1 MSTDKKIEDEDLKK
15 LEDEAYFELLQIIA
29 EAMETQDLGLLDSR
43 IATWKSKYKKL
54 LDRPSTSARS
64 DFKKRVE
71 FLLTQY
77 YSSVTQYILNKLK
90 LKEEDKVQNQA
101 KALKEL
107 YRTIKE
113 TNDLDLL
120 RKKVKKWEE
129 KYPVSG
135 FLKMYQKRIEY
146 YKRDKIL
153 KENAFEQEKAFKELV
168 DITKKNLTLDELNV
182 EISNWEKEYSINDK
196 YTIDDFLKHQSEV
209 KRYTSPEFLQS
220 IARDDPSNLIN
231 ENTGDFSNLSAQKNA
246 YDNLMTRIIGHNSI
260 DKVFEWVYKNRYIKF
275 NDNYKYM
282 ILSATY
288 LDYRPQYLRQL
299 SEPKMD
305 MSKSSLSF
313 EEYSN
318 IDEIKRYAVLSYF
331 NMLLPSNMAIP
342 NDYFE
347 KNILTVYAKSER
359 ARVTNDVKPDLST
372 DALDKN
378 LMEGTLNDIVKAPNK
393 EGEEDKEIIIDLS
406 NAQEILSS
414 DLGTSQ
420 SYEYN
425 PEEISTMP
433 QEKTGI
439 NLSPEKQ
446 ETEIV
451 SEPDLE
457 AKESDG
463 NTEIRAKLEIDNEP
477 SLIAK
482 EDGQTP
488 EIELKIIN
496 PEIESL
502 KVELNNEP
510 SLIAKE
516 NEQTPETEI
525 NVVKSEIQEPESD
538 ISTDYSE
545 AYKTITENKE
555 EKPIIQAAV
564 ITLSPFFFEAIH
576 SYKSQADLINVIDST
591 VTKYIEKQERQ
602 ENLNLNQLEKKY

>member
-1 MSTDKKIEDEDLKK
+1 MSADKKIEDEDLKK

-54 LDRPSTSARS
+54 LDRPSTSSRS
-64 DFKKRVE
+64 DFKKRIE
-71 FLLTQY
+71 FLLTTY
-77 YSSVTQYILNKLK
+77 YSSVTLYILNKLK
-90 LKEEDKVQNQA
+90 LNEEEKVQNQA

-135 FLKMYQKRIEY
+135 FLKMYQKRIELY
-146 YKRDKIL
+146 TRDKNL
-153 KENAFEQEKAFKELV
+153 RENAFDQEKAFSDLV
-168 DITKKNLTLDELNV
+168 DITKENLTLDELNL

-220 IARDDPSNLIN
+220 IAREDPSNLIN
-231 ENTGDFSNLSAQKNA
+231 ENTGDFSNLSTQENA
-246 YDNLMTRIIGHNSI
+246 YKNLKARIEGHNSI

-275 NDNYKYM
+275 NDRYKYM

-288 LDYRPQYLRQL
+288 LDYRPQYLKQL

-359 ARVTNDVKPDLST
+359 ARLSNDIKPDLSNDT
-372 DALDKN
+372 LYKN
-378 LMEGTLNDIVKAPNK
+378 LMADTLSNIAKIPDK

-406 NAQEILSS
+406 NVQEILSS

-425 PEEISTMP
+425 PGETSTLIR
-433 QEKTGI
+433 EKDKTD
-439 NLSPEKQ
+439 LSPEKQ
-446 ETEIV
+446 ETETA
-451 SEPDLE
+451 SKPNLD
-457 AKESDG
+457 
-463 NTEIRAKLEIDNEP
+463 
-477 SLIAK
+477 
-482 EDGQTP
+482 
-488 EIELKIIN
+488 
-496 PEIESL
+496 
-502 KVELNNEP
+502 
-510 SLIAKE
+510 AKE
-516 NEQTPETEI
+516 NEEKAEIKAKIEDSEVEEHSLISKADKQSPETETGT
-525 NVVKSEIQEPESD
+525 VKSEIQEPESD
-538 ISTDYSE
+538 ISIDYNE

-555 EKPIIQAAV
+555 EKPVIQAAV
-564 ITLSPFFFEAIH
+564 ITLSPLFFEAVNN
-576 SYKSQADLINVIDST
+576 YKRQADLINVIDGT
-591 VTKYIEKQERQ
+591 VTKYIERQEKE
-602 ENLNLNQLEKKY
+602 ENLNLNQIEKTKLE

>member
-1 MSTDKKIEDEDLKK
+1 MSADKKIEDEDLKK

-29 EAMETQDLGLLDSR
+29 EAMETQDLGLLDAR
-43 IATWKSKYKKL
+43 IATWKTKYKKL

-90 LKEEDKVQNQA
+90 LNEEEKVQNQA

-135 FLKMYQKRIEY
+135 FLKMYQKRIELY
-146 YKRDKIL
+146 TRDKNL
-153 KENAFEQEKAFKELV
+153 RENAFEQEKAFSDLV
-168 DITKKNLTLDELNV
+168 DITKENLTLDELNV

-220 IARDDPSNLIN
+220 IARDEPSNLIN
-231 ENTGDFSNLSAQKNA
+231 ENTGDCSNLSTQENA
-246 YDNLMTRIIGHNSI
+246 YKNLKARIEGHNSI
-260 DKVFEWVYKNRYIKF
+260 DEVFDWVYKNRYIKF
-275 NDNYKYM
+275 NDRYKEM

-305 MSKSSLSF
+305 MSMSSLSF

-331 NMLLPSNMAIP
+331 NMLLPSNAAIP
-342 NDYFE
+342 NDYFK
-347 KNILTVYAKSER
+347 KNILTVYYKSEK
-359 ARVTNDVKPDLST
+359 ARVSNDIKPDLS
-372 DALDKN
+372 N
-378 LMEGTLNDIVKAPNK
+378 V
-393 EGEEDKEIIIDLS
+393 
-406 NAQEILSS
+406 QEILSS
-414 DLGTSQ
+414 DLGISQ

-433 QEKTGI
+433 KEKAET

-446 ETEIV
+446 ETEIA
-451 SEPDLE
+451 SEPNLT
-457 AKESDG
+457 AKGSDESS
-463 NTEIRAKLEIDNEP
+463 EIIIKVEECPVGSP
-477 SLIAK
+477 SLPDK
-482 EDGQTP
+482 EDEQISDIKA
-488 EIELKIIN
+488 EIEN
-496 PEIESL
+496 T
-502 KVELNNEP
+502 KVELNDEP
-510 SLIAKE
+510 SLLA
-516 NEQTPETEI
+516 
-525 NVVKSEIQEPESD
+525 
-538 ISTDYSE
+538 E
-545 AYKTITENKE
+545 AYKTIKENKE
-555 EKPIIQAAV
+555 EKPVIQEAV
-564 ITLSPFFFEAIH
+564 ITLSPFFFEAVNR
-576 SYKSQADLINVIDST
+576 YKRQADLINVIDGT
-591 VTKYIEKQERQ
+591 VTKYIERQ
-602 ENLNLNQLEKKY
+602 EIQEKQGNLDLNQIEKKY